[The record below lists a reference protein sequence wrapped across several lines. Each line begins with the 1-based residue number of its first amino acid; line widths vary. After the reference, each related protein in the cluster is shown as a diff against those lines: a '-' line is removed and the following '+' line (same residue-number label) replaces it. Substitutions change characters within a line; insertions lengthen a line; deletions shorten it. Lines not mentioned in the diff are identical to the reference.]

1 MNTFQKVKS
10 AVSTKDAAI
19 FYGIKVKR
27 NRMACCPFHPDKHPS
42 MIVDNRYHCFACGA
56 DGDVINFVEELFHL
70 SPMDAT
76 KKLIADFGLD
86 IEVRKPYKPTAEEI
100 KREKEQEELRAF
112 LLYKRD
118 ALNYLHDYYYI
129 LHCAKRDYAP
139 TTPEELEHCH
149 PLFEE
154 AVKNIDTIDWLM
166 DMIENSKLDEQKE
179 FIKKYQEVISN
190 AKERVDDIRK
200 SKAR

>member
-1 MNTFQKVKS
+1 MNIFQKVKS

-86 IEVRKPYKPTAEEI
+86 IEVGKPYKPTAEEI

-129 LHCAKRDYAP
+129 LHCVKRDYAP

-166 DMIENSKLDEQKE
+166 DMIENSMLDEQKE

>member
-1 MNTFQKVKS
+1 MNIFQKVKS

-76 KKLIADFGLD
+76 KKLIADFNLD
-86 IEVRKPYKPTAEEI
+86 IEVGKPYKPTAEEI

-118 ALNYLHDYYYI
+118 ALKYLHDYYYI

-139 TTPEELEHCH
+139 TTPEDLEHCH

-154 AVKNIDTIDWLM
+154 AIKNIDTIDWLI

-179 FIKKYQEVISN
+179 FINTYQEVISN